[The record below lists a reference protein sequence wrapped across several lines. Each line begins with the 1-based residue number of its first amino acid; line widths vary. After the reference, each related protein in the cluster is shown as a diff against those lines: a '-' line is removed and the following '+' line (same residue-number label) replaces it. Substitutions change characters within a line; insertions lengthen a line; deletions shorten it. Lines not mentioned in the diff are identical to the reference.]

1 MRNKLEN
8 IPRLL
13 LLAEHLRSN
22 KLNEM
27 YSSNQLAYSKNN
39 INLMIGLN
47 GQIYNLFPFV
57 VQELSV
63 LFTEWKLAERGQII
77 YLPDPSLANNYAILE
92 FFAMEISELLHCFSI
107 SNQNQKLYGGNLLDR
122 TSKPKDV
129 AENIFQY
136 IEGLPNYN
144 DEIHMLFTRRV
155 IFEKTSRTIEK
166 LKQPRKKL

>member
-1 MRNKLEN
+1 MMRNKLEN

-13 LLAEHLRSN
+13 LLAEHLKSK

-63 LFTEWKLAERGQII
+63 LFTE
-77 YLPDPSLANNYAILE
+77 
-92 FFAMEISELLHCFSI
+92 
-107 SNQNQKLYGGNLLDR
+107 
-122 TSKPKDV
+122 
-129 AENIFQY
+129 
-136 IEGLPNYN
+136 
-144 DEIHMLFTRRV
+144 
-155 IFEKTSRTIEK
+155 
-166 LKQPRKKL
+166 